1 MEVCGAHTQKPAML
15 HCHSSCQKGHGGLL
29 RFWVNVG
36 PLSKFNGN
44 VAIVFE
50 KTQDFTD
57 YVKFIP
63 ERTPVKRGG
72 SYQEHGQFPLEAPTS
87 VEARSKSGDKTKP
100 TTYIENGEG

>member
-1 MEVCGAHTQKPAML
+1 MRCTHTETSYASLSFFVSEGTWGTFEILGECWP
-15 HCHSSCQKGHGGLL
+15 
-29 RFWVNVG
+29 
-36 PLSKFNGN
+36 SKFNGN
-44 VAIVFE
+44 VAIAFE